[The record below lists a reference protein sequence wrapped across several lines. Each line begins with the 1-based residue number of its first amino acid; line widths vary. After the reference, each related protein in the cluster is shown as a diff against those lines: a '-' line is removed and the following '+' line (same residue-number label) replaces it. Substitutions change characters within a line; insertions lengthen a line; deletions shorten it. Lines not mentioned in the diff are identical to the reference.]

1 MGSSHT
7 PLGGAN
13 RPPRTRAALLVI
25 AAMCF
30 AAMVLGPLAAIAAAG
45 GPSSPADSG
54 GGGLITTST
63 DGENLTVGTTTL
75 VATTPP
81 TTTVA
86 NGTTTTQT
94 STTCTEPSVGTVT
107 AATTATATPTTSSV
121 PSTSTSTPTTTTAT
135 ATTSTTT
142 TSSPSSSCVV
152 APPSATPTPAG
163 SAIAKRG
170 MWIWELPATDGGS
183 ISRVIAQAKRSDI
196 QTVYIKSGDGN
207 AVWSQFTPTL
217 VNELHAAGLHV
228 CAWQFVYGN
237 QPAAEAAVGA
247 QAVAD
252 GAECLVID
260 AESQYQGKYVSA
272 QTYITDLRARIGAR
286 FPLALAGFPY
296 VDYHPTFPYSV
307 FLGANGAQFNM
318 PQMYWQDIGTTVDA
332 VYAHTFEFN
341 ELYQRPIFP
350 LGQLYDSPPTASV
363 KKFRSVGLAYK
374 ATGVSWWD
382 FQSAGTAQFS
392 AIAAPAGP
400 IKGYRADTTVA
411 SLTRGAA
418 GDLVVLAQEHLWNTP
433 ERVSIDGGFG
443 AKTQAAVRQFQR
455 AKGLPVTGI
464 ITPQTWADLLKVPVA
479 NVKWTLRGKRTVAT
493 VPG

>member
-121 PSTSTSTPTTTTAT
+121 PSTSTSTPT

>member
-247 QAVAD
+247 QAVRD